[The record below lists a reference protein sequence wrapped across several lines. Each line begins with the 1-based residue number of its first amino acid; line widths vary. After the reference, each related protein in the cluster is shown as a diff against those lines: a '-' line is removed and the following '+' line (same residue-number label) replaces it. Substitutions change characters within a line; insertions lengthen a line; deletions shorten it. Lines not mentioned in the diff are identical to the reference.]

1 GKDGKR
7 SAEKGAG
14 GQVIPTGQQEI
25 TPAIPG
31 CDVHLTIDS
40 DLQWHA
46 QEVVDDTVTKDGA
59 EWGAALVRQ
68 DETGKLRRRAD
79 CSQGDPNKAGKEG
92 AEAWRLNSV
101 QGVYD
106 PGSTGKVLTVLS
118 ALEEGAVEPTTA
130 IEDPYAMTMP
140 NGQKFSD
147 HTEHTDQTLTVAGVL
162 AESANTGT

>member
-1 GKDGKR
+1 
-7 SAEKGAG
+7 
-14 GQVIPTGQQEI
+14 
-25 TPAIPG
+25 
-31 CDVHLTIDS
+31 LTIDS

-46 QEVVDDTVTKDGA
+46 QEVVDETVSKYGA
-59 EWGAALVRQ
+59 EWGAALVIEN
-68 DETGKLRRRAD
+68 ETGKILSLAD
-79 CSQGDPNKAGKEG
+79 SSAGDPNKAGKEG

-140 NGQKFSD
+140 NGQKLSD
-147 HTEHTDQTLTVAGVL
+147 HTEHPYQHPTDDSLID
-162 AESANTGT
+162 ESSNTGTINIGKLLDDD